1 MSIKKTAAPVLAL
14 LLLVAAVL
22 GIRWLGKEA
31 PAGADRVAAGD
42 LLEGVGEVAERF
54 PAPEKAG
61 SWSRDMGAKPGEF
74 AESWLFAGR
83 VHDRQGRPFGF
94 QLEITRIAIRAEAP
108 ARPSAWA
115 AEDIYR
121 ARFSVEPEAA
131 KTRFGERLSRAALGL
146 AGADG
151 QTARAWVEN
160 WRFVHDPGAGAIRI
174 EAGDASASMALRLEI
189 PEHEPVVV
197 EGELHAGHWWPRLQA
212 EGTLTLD
219 GRVLQVSGT
228 ALLERLWGKALPSG
242 QGQLA
247 LARLWLDTGDGG
259 ARRCQQLRRKAGGGT
274 PLLQCQAH
282 LSPVPEDVD
291 LAPLEAG
298 WQTIG
303 GTRWPLRWTVRRDGE
318 RPPLDLAPLGGE
330 RPLSLAGNWS
340 GIVVA
345 DDDPAAWGLLEL
357 SNFAAP

>member
-1 MSIKKTAAPVLAL
+1 VSVKKTVAPVLAV

-22 GIRWLGKEA
+22 GVRWLGEEES
-31 PAGADRVAAGD
+31 GVAEGMEAGD
-42 LLEGVGEVAERF
+42 LLEGVREVAERF

-94 QLEITRIAIRAEAP
+94 QLEISRIAIRAEAS
-108 ARPSAWA
+108 ARQSAWA
-115 AEDIYR
+115 AEHIYR
-121 ARFSVEPEAA
+121 ARFSVEPKSA
-131 KTRFGERLSRAALGL
+131 KTHFGERLSRAALGL

-160 WRFVHDPGAGAIRI
+160 WRFVHDEGAGALRI
-174 EAGDASASMALRLEI
+174 EAGDAGAGMALRLEI
-189 PEHEPVVV
+189 PEHPPVAV
-197 EGELHAGHWWPRLQA
+197 EGELHAGHWWPRLRA

-219 GRVLQVSGT
+219 GQVLQVSGT

-247 LARLWLDTGDGG
+247 LARLWLDTGTGG
-259 ARRCQQLRRKAGGGT
+259 AWRCQQLRRKTGGGT
-274 PLLQCQAH
+274 PLLQCQSH
-282 LSPVPEDVD
+282 LSAVSGDIA

-298 WQTIG
+298 WQAIG
-303 GTRWPLRWTVRRDGE
+303 GTRWPLVWTVRRNGE
-318 RPPLDLAPLGGE
+318 RSPLDLGPLGGE

-340 GIVVA
+340 GIVVS
-345 DDDPAAWGLLEL
+345 DDDPAPWGLLEL